1 MAPPPTAHK
10 TTRLL
15 TRTELADTFGVMPST
30 IIKWVRSGMPVAERG
45 GRGRGAKF
53 RLLDVEAWRLQ
64 SQKPNTDGDNE
75 QPVNLSLE
83 RARLARAQTSKA
95 EIEIAAK
102 QRELLPA
109 DEVRRVVGG
118 AFHAVRV
125 RLLALG
131 RSVAER
137 CAVAAQQSTA
147 AIQAVIDDAVHEALT
162 ELAEARDM
170 DGDAAR
176 EQG

>member
-1 MAPPPTAHK
+1 MARTSN
-10 TTRLL
+10 TGLL
-15 TRTELADTFGVMPST
+15 TRSELAVAFRVMPST
-30 IIKWVRSGMPVAERG
+30 IIKWARAGMPVADRG
-45 GRGRGAKF
+45 GRGRGAKYS
-53 RLLDVEAWRLQ
+53 LEAVVAWRVQ
-64 SQKPNTDGDNE
+64 SQTTSREGQEGE
-75 QPVNLSLE
+75 QLNLSVE
-83 RARLARAQTSKA
+83 RARLARVQTSKA
-95 EIEIAAK
+95 ELEVAAR

-137 CAVAAQQSTA
+137 CLLAGTQGAA
-147 AIQAVIDDAVHEALT
+147 AIQAVIDDAVHEALA

-170 DGDAAR
+170 DGSAER
-176 EQG
+176 EPA